1 MEFRSQSQRLQ
12 DEMAEDVERL
22 QDQLTEAEEEVDQVR
37 SNLIVLKRQAYDD
50 KEKYDLSMQTSEE
63 KRRELERKL
72 GASCLEEIC
81 LKKALSEA
89 HAESER
95 LKDHLADMNNKYQA
109 AASGEGLLK
118 LAIVDHQRRIT
129 VLTRAVEGLKLS
141 HKDEVDRL
149 QLELLRAKGVGMNV
163 PQTRMLGD
171 NDATSV
177 VGDDVAR
184 GLPQEP
190 SIPFI
195 SDGFGSPTVVSPEAR
210 GDQSRGPTHIH
221 SVDARVRDIP
231 AMASPEVRSDQRLK
245 TGEWEQ
251 E

>member
-1 MEFRSQSQRLQ
+1 
-12 DEMAEDVERL
+12 
-22 QDQLTEAEEEVDQVR
+22 
-37 SNLIVLKRQAYDD
+37 
-50 KEKYDLSMQTSEE
+50 MQTSEA
-63 KRRELERKL
+63 KRRELEQKL

-81 LKKALSEA
+81 LKKSLSEA

-95 LKDHLADMNNKYQA
+95 LNAAAKDMSNKYQA

-118 LAIVDHQRRIT
+118 LAMVDHQRRIT
-129 VLTRAVEGLKLS
+129 VLTRAVEELKLS
-141 HKDEVDRL
+141 HKDTVDRL
-149 QLELLRAKGVGMNV
+149 QLELLRAKGVGTNV
-163 PQTRMLGD
+163 PQTRVLGD
-171 NDATSV
+171 SDATSV
-177 VGDDVAR
+177 VGDDEAR

-190 SIPFI
+190 STPFI
-195 SDGFGSPTVVSPEAR
+195 SGGFDSPAVASPEAR